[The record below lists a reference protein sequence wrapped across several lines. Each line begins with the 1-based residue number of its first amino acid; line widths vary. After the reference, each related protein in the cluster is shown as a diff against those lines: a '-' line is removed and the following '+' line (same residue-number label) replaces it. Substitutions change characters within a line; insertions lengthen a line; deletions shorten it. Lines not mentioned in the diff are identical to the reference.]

1 MSRSIL
7 SILEIVLYKCTSSA
21 VAALVAI
28 ASEGAALVAVV
39 LSTAGAF
46 GAEACGGVP
55 SMTSVTVIILRFFGL
70 AAFFVFEGSFS
81 F

>member
-1 MSRSIL
+1 ML
-7 SILEIVLYKCTSSA
+7 SKLISL
-21 VAALVAI
+21 ALVASTFVAFEGV
-28 ASEGAALVAVV
+28 ASVAVV

-55 SMTSVTVIILRFFGL
+55 SMDSVTVMILCFFGL
-70 AAFFVFEGSFS
+70 AAFYVFAGSLS

>member
-1 MSRSIL
+1 
-7 SILEIVLYKCTSSA
+7 V
-21 VAALVAI
+21 
-28 ASEGAALVAVV
+28 ASEGATSVAVV

-55 SMTSVTVIILRFFGL
+55 SMASVTVMILCFFGL
-70 AAFFVFEGSFS
+70 AALFVFSGSLS